1 MSAAYPWGFA
11 DESMGLSG
19 GQWTFII
26 ECMRNDRITPSQF
39 QKMMKNYAI
48 TRAFVKMYEQNETL
62 STQQQSDEMERLF
75 PAEVDRIMDDNFLH
89 DVPGILDTPQFLSV
103 THEGLLDPGQSRKG
117 KLGDILLMW
126 KEGTCR
132 EMNKMRPIWI
142 REVQRKIRYAAS

>member
-1 MSAAYPWGFA
+1 
-11 DESMGLSG
+11 MGLSG

-26 ECMRNDRITPSQF
+26 ECMRNDRITASQF

-75 PAEVDRIMDDNFLH
+75 PAEVDRIMDEHFLH
-89 DVPGILDTPQFLSV
+89 DVPGILDTPQFISV

-117 KLGDILLMW
+117 KLGDILL
-126 KEGTCR
+126 KLCGR
-132 EMNKMRPIWI
+132 RGHVA
-142 REVQRKIRYAAS
+142 R

>member
-48 TRAFVKMYEQNETL
+48 TRAFIAIVHHPVVDGQLLRGWHHVGYALIQEVCCKTHRTNSDPYTL
-62 STQQQSDEMERLF
+62 YQTR
-75 PAEVDRIMDDNFLH
+75 
-89 DVPGILDTPQFLSV
+89 
-103 THEGLLDPGQSRKG
+103 
-117 KLGDILLMW
+117 
-126 KEGTCR
+126 
-132 EMNKMRPIWI
+132 
-142 REVQRKIRYAAS
+142 